1 MGEWAGLPCWS
12 RDEAVKPDDMDG
24 GRIPAD
30 LPLWA
35 KRNQA
40 HKESLSPSVTSI
52 SCLDAQETLIQ
63 FVGLM
68 ETHMQMSVHFV
79 NQTEKI
85 TLMLK
90 LRRRLHAEREHVCN
104 PLRRGNQIASSKQLI
119 LKQVLLLVPSL
130 CI

>member
-1 MGEWAGLPCWS
+1 MGKA
-12 RDEAVKPDDMDG
+12 KP
-24 GRIPAD
+24 
-30 LPLWA
+30 
-35 KRNQA
+35 
-40 HKESLSPSVTSI
+40 SPNVTSI
-52 SCLDAQETLIQ
+52 PCLDAQETLIQ

-90 LRRRLHAEREHVCN
+90 LRRRLHAQRREHVCN
-104 PLRRGNQIASSKQLI
+104 LLRRGNQIASSKQLI
-119 LKQVLLLVPSL
+119 LKQVLLLLPSL